1 VDVVIGQEAEIDT
14 RNGIV
19 MGHVVRIDPAAQGG
33 SVGVDVALPADLPA
47 GARPDLSVDGRV
59 IVNRLDNVL
68 FMSRP
73 GYGSANQTIGLFKM
87 ESDGKTAV
95 RVSVQLGVASVNE
108 VEIKSGLKEGDV
120 VILSDLSQYDSYDR
134 IRLK

>member
-1 VDVVIGQEAEIDT
+1 
-14 RNGIV
+14 
-19 MGHVVRIDPAAQGG
+19 
-33 SVGVDVALPADLPA
+33 
-47 GARPDLSVDGRV
+47 
-59 IVNRLDNVL
+59 
-68 FMSRP
+68 
-73 GYGSANQTIGLFKM
+73 
-87 ESDGKTAV
+87 V